1 MIAKSPLL
9 SLFVSTMIAKT
20 SVSRYMQAAGFRYRP
35 LAFLCVFFNPSKS
48 EAIDHL
54 HIPQPGGLT
63 PFFLSSEAF
72 RVREKEGEYNDRAFK
87 KKEEAFTRC
96 DEGET
101 EKERA
106 Q

>member
-54 HIPQPGGLT
+54 HIPRPGGLA

-72 RVREKEGEYNDRAFK
+72 RVREKGYIMIALSRKEK
-87 KKEEAFTRC
+87 KRLLVAMRERQRK
-96 DEGET
+96 
-101 EKERA
+101 KERA